1 MLTIKVFLDT
11 NVLIDVLS
19 VTNRPSTEYSSRIFQ
34 EIRNFKLEGVISV
47 QSVVDAAY
55 VFRNDPKTQQLFRD
69 RILQIKNYVNLE
81 PLNDFDLQDAL
92 LSGESDFE
100 DELQVFHAYNARC
113 DYFITS
119 DRKLSS
125 RHQISGMQFC
135 TPEEFVRKMKG
146 MPVDE
151 QTKGTLTPERRYE
164 GCQPDL

>member
-19 VTNRPSTEYSSRIFQ
+19 VSNRPSTEYSSRIFQ

-81 PLNDFDLQDAL
+81 SLNAFDLQDAL
-92 LSGESDFE
+92 LSGAPDFE
-100 DELQVFHAYNARC
+100 DELQYYHAYNARC

-119 DRKLSS
+119 DRKLLNRRNSS
-125 RHQISGMQFC
+125 MMQIC
-135 TPEEFVRKMKG
+135 TPEDFVQKMKT
-146 MPVDE
+146 MPLE
-151 QTKGTLTPERRYE
+151 ERTKGSLSPERTRE
-164 GCQPDL
+164 G